1 MPVIN
6 VKVRD
11 GEGSWRMICEL
22 PSANV
27 LVVGFREHWVPRRE
41 LQRTSCSV
49 IPAWNAGSSS
59 FRPRLQTTWS
69 SAAIP
74 PRNSSVLRRPLPR
87 TRKSHK
93 AHPPCCASAC
103 AIAAPLTRS
112 PVSSK
117 TSRRRVSSSAS
128 FTRFSLT
135 RPDVIFARHCRRAV
149 TTASTALGA
158 EICPPVYITPPV
170 AGLNT

>member
-1 MPVIN
+1 MGFWSRRRRKGRCIGCWVLWPEPEVTLRKREFRAHGHFGRKLHFRGTICDRVALAMPVIN

-41 LQRTSCSV
+41 SQRTSCSV
-49 IPAWNAGSSS
+49 ILAWNAGSSL
-59 FRPRLQTTWS
+59 FRLRLQTTWS
-69 SAAIP
+69 SAAIR

-103 AIAAPLTRS
+103 AIAGR
-112 PVSSK
+112 
-117 TSRRRVSSSAS
+117 
-128 FTRFSLT
+128 
-135 RPDVIFARHCRRAV
+135 
-149 TTASTALGA
+149 
-158 EICPPVYITPPV
+158 
-170 AGLNT
+170 